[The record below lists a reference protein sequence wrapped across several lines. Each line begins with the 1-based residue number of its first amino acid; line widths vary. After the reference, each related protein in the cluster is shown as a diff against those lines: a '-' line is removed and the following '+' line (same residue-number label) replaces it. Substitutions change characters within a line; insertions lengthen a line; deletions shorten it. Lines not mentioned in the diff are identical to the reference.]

1 VAEAK
6 EKKGESKRPPK
17 VDTTPSLLAR
27 YIGEE
32 TVTGTY
38 SRYRGLAPA
47 NCPSTPPAVPL
58 TAKAVRGAEWTN
70 AKKVLDSSGP
80 EALARWV
87 VAQNKVVAHH
97 FLVWMINSLIVH
109 PSNHL
114 HASVLFSLAAT
125 LMVMFA
131 HLLIRMIKVL
141 LDTI

>member
-1 VAEAK
+1 MSLNFPSYKIHHTLKYIFVCDISRAVAEAK

-27 YIGEE
+27 FIAEE

-47 NCPSTPPAVPL
+47 NCPAMPPAMPV

-80 EALARWV
+80 EALAQWV
-87 VAQNKVVAHH
+87 VAQKKVDEHICW
-97 FLVWMINSLIVH
+97 FGS
-109 PSNHL
+109 
-114 HASVLFSLAAT
+114 
-125 LMVMFA
+125 
-131 HLLIRMIKVL
+131 
-141 LDTI
+141 